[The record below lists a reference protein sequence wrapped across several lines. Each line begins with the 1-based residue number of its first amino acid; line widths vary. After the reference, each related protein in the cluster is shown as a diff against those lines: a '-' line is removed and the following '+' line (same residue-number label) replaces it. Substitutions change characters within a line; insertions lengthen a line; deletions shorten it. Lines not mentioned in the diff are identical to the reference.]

1 MDGVG
6 VSQRVRAVVPVG
18 VRAVVTVGV
27 SAVVPA
33 GLVQAAQG
41 ATDNGEA
48 QGEPKPEAADPV
60 EFGRFAR
67 STRSTAGPPVPF
79 TSGTG
84 LARQASGSG

>member
-1 MDGVG
+1 MVDAGVG
-6 VSQRVRAVVPVG
+6 QRIRAVV
-18 VRAVVTVGV
+18 
-27 SAVVPA
+27 SD

-41 ATDNGEA
+41 ATDNGA
-48 QGEPKPEAADPV
+48 GQGEPEPEAADPV